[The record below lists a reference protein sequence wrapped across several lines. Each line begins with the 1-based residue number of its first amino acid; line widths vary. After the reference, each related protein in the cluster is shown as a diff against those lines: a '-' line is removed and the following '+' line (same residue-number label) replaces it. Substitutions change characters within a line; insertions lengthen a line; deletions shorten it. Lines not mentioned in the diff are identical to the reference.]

1 MLNNINLMG
10 RLVRDPELRHT
21 QTGTPVATYSLAVNR
36 DFNTNGKNEADFF
49 SIVAWQKAAEFANS
63 YLRKGQLIAVQ
74 GRLQSRKWTD
84 KDGNNRVSIEVVA
97 ERQYFA
103 ESKSKGDSAVS
114 QSSEAGP
121 YSEGTGGFSGFTE
134 LEGSDDDLPF

>member
-74 GRLQSRKWTD
+74 GRL
-84 KDGNNRVSIEVVA
+84 
-97 ERQYFA
+97 
-103 ESKSKGDSAVS
+103 
-114 QSSEAGP
+114 
-121 YSEGTGGFSGFTE
+121 
-134 LEGSDDDLPF
+134 